1 MKNLILILAF
11 ASTIISCNKKEK
23 TKDITAKTE
32 TVVKENVA
40 PNDKAEVLKTAYV
53 DTSELMKDYQEA
65 KDIEAK
71 YKGKATVAQQKLEG
85 EAAKFKADAQNFQK
99 NAQANGQEWAQK
111 NGQALQQREQQ
122 LQMMQQQM
130 LEDLQVKSDKERETV
145 VNAVKK
151 FIKDYGKENGYS
163 YIYGTGQPATVLY
176 AEDKYDITKEIL
188 DLLNAKYK
196 NRAKK

>member
-1 MKNLILILAF
+1 MKNLILVLAI
-11 ASTIISCNKKEK
+11 ATSIISCNKKEEK
-23 TKDITAKTE
+23 KDKTAKTE
-32 TVVKENVA
+32 TVEKVNVA
-40 PNDKAEVLKTAYV
+40 PNDKAETLKTAYV

-65 KDIEAK
+65 KDIESK
-71 YKGKATVAQQKLEG
+71 YKGKANTAQKKLEG
-85 EAAKFKADAQNFQK
+85 EVAKFKVDAQNFQK

-111 NGQALQQREQQ
+111 NGQALQQREQE

-145 VNAVKK
+145 VNSVKK

-176 AEDKYDITKEIL
+176 AEEKYDITKEIL
-188 DLLNAKYK
+188 DLLNVNYK